1 MSTTSGGPLMA
12 RSPRQEN
19 AGHEAE
25 LSLAVSDSNQGTS
38 TEHAGDSTEPKITEP
53 TSFIDRGSL
62 RTELSRQYHRTS
74 TELDLIQARN
84 MAMERNLSF
93 HDSRATFLETYRGH
107 HGDGRSRVIINAQS
121 SDDLGHTRLLMHFSE
136 ITRTLG
142 ISAMSGLKTSFNEL
156 EALEKEVDGWIRKF
170 KAAEFEPVLTPEEVE
185 HLRGLEH
192 FLHLTRQ
199 RRNAILVLVRSYW

>member
-1 MSTTSGGPLMA
+1 M
-12 RSPRQEN
+12 
-19 AGHEAE
+19 
-25 LSLAVSDSNQGTS
+25 
-38 TEHAGDSTEPKITEP
+38 
-53 TSFIDRGSL
+53 
-62 RTELSRQYHRTS
+62 
-74 TELDLIQARN
+74 ELDLIQARN

>member
-1 MSTTSGGPLMA
+1 
-12 RSPRQEN
+12 
-19 AGHEAE
+19 
-25 LSLAVSDSNQGTS
+25 
-38 TEHAGDSTEPKITEP
+38 
-53 TSFIDRGSL
+53 
-62 RTELSRQYHRTS
+62 
-74 TELDLIQARN
+74 
-84 MAMERNLSF
+84 MERNLSF
-93 HDSRATFLETYRGH
+93 HDSRATFLETYRGY
-107 HGDGRSRVIINAQS
+107 HGDGASRLIINAQS

-170 KAAEFEPVLTPEEVE
+170 KAVEFEPVLTAEEVE

>member
-1 MSTTSGGPLMA
+1 MSTTSGGPLMT

-19 AGHEAE
+19 AEYEAE
-25 LSLAVSDSNQGTS
+25 LSLAVSDSNQETS

-53 TSFIDRGSL
+53 TSFIDQGSL
-62 RTELSRQYHRTS
+62 RTELSRQYHQTS

-170 KAAEFEPVLTPEEVE
+170 KAVEFEPVLTAEEVE

>member
-1 MSTTSGGPLMA
+1 MSC
-12 RSPRQEN
+12 RSTAWYRANLCQ
-19 AGHEAE
+19 
-25 LSLAVSDSNQGTS
+25 TS
-38 TEHAGDSTEPKITEP
+38 TEHAGDPTEPKITKP
-53 TSFIDRGSL
+53 TSFIDQGSL
-62 RTELSRQYHRTS
+62 RTELSRQYYRTS
-74 TELDLIQARN
+74 MELDLIQARN

-93 HDSRATFLETYRGH
+93 HDSRATFLEKYRGH

-170 KAAEFEPVLTPEEVE
+170 KAAEFEPVLTAEEVE